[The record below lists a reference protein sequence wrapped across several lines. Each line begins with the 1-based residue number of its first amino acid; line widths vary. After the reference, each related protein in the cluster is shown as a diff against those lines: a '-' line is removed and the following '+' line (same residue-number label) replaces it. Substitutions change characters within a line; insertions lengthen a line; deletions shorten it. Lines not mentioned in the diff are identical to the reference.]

1 MASPEAALGLDV
13 TVEAPSAS
21 GVTTPPAG
29 VSTPLDGVTK
39 GASRP
44 RSLFPSEG
52 RHESGHLDHFVVG
65 KRLGTG
71 GMGAVYLAHDASLD
85 RAVAIKILPD
95 ELALKTEAQERFI
108 REAQAQARLSSPNV
122 VQIYFIGHVPPE
134 RLMTPVAGTTGARHG
149 SLYFAM
155 ELAPGGSLEAL
166 LERGERLDPEE
177 ARQQMIQVA
186 RGLRDAH
193 AAGLVHRDIKPGNL
207 LLGRDGAVK
216 IADFGLAKPRDPNL
230 GLTRDGAVLG
240 TPLYMAPEQAMG
252 EPLDHRADMY
262 ALGATFFHLL
272 TGSPPFDAPNAVAM
286 IARHLTAPPPRV
298 RERVAAVPLRL
309 AAIVERLMAK
319 DRAERYATYDVLL
332 AALDAAAPEQIEHAG
347 FWTRGAAA
355 GIDLVLASLLIGL
368 LGGLGLI
375 VYIAAVTVA
384 HGLYGQTLGKYLL
397 RIQVQRLDGGRLGVL
412 RSLARTLA
420 GLWLPFLIGL
430 LILRTQGLGALQV
443 NVVQL
448 AKIDSF
454 RELIVPIIGSYAVLT
469 LLYVAGFL
477 LAAFHREKRGA
488 HDLVIGSQVV
498 YRLGPAAG
506 RAASTSSSATSPPPA
521 R

>member
-13 TVEAPSAS
+13 TVEAPAAS
-21 GVTTPPAG
+21 GVTTHPALI
-29 VSTPLDGVTK
+29 STPLDPN
-39 GASRP
+39 ASP
-44 RSLFPSEG
+44 RSSQRSSFPSAD

-65 KRLGTG
+65 KRLGSG

-95 ELALKTEAQERFI
+95 ELALKSEAQERFI

-122 VQIYFIGHVPPE
+122 VQIYFIGRVPADARVSTLP
-134 RLMTPVAGTTGARHG
+134 LVGVVGAGQG

-166 LERGERLDPEE
+166 LDQGERLEPEL
-177 ARQQMIQVA
+177 ARRQMIHVA

-193 AAGLVHRDIKPGNL
+193 AEGIVHRDIKPGNL

-286 IARHLTAPPPRV
+286 ISRHLTAKTPRV
-298 RERVAAVPLRL
+298 RDRVAAVPLRL
-309 AAIVERLMAK
+309 ATIVERLMAK
-319 DRAERYATYDVLL
+319 DRAQRYATYDDLL
-332 AALDAAAPEQIEHAG
+332 AALDAAAPARIEHAG

-355 GIDLVLASLLIGL
+355 GIDLVLASLLIGA
-368 LGGLGLI
+368 LGVLGLV
-375 VYIAAVTVA
+375 VYIVAIAVA

-397 RIQVQRLDGGRLGVL
+397 RIEVQRLDGGRLGL
-412 RSLARTLA
+412 PRALARTFA
-420 GLWLPFLIGL
+420 GLWLPFLIGFFIL
-430 LILRTQGLGALQV
+430 LTEGVVALQG
-443 NVVQL
+443 NVIRL

-477 LAAFHREKRGA
+477 IAAFHRQKRGA
-488 HDLVIGSQVV
+488 HDMIAGSQVV
-498 YRLGPAAG
+498 YRLGPKQAG
-506 RAASTSSSATSPPPA
+506 APHSTASP
-521 R
+521 RRGG

>member
-13 TVEAPSAS
+13 TVEAFAAS
-21 GVTTPPAG
+21 GVAATTALLPASVDHPAPG
-29 VSTPLDGVTK
+29 GSAPR
-39 GASRP
+39 AS
-44 RSLFPSEG
+44 LPSID
-52 RHESGHLDHFVVG
+52 RHESRPLDHFVVG
-65 KRLGTG
+65 KRLGGG

-122 VQIYFIGHVPPE
+122 VQIYFIGRVPAEVAPPSPHAE
-134 RLMTPVAGTTGARHG
+134 VAGGAAHG

-166 LERGERLDPEE
+166 LERGERLLPED
-177 ARQQMIQVA
+177 ARRQMIQVT
-186 RGLRDAH
+186 RGLRDAY
-193 AAGLVHRDIKPGNL
+193 AEGIVHRDIKPGNL

-252 EPLDHRADMY
+252 DPLDHRADMY
-262 ALGATFFHLL
+262 ALGATFYHLL
-272 TGSPPFDAPNAVAM
+272 TGSTPFDAPNAVAM
-286 IARHLTAPPPRV
+286 IARHLTSPPPRV
-298 RERVAAVPLRL
+298 RERAPSVPLRL

-319 DRAERYATYDVLL
+319 DRAARYATYDDLL
-332 AALDAAAPEQIEHAG
+332 AALDAAAPERIEPAG
-347 FWTRGAAA
+347 FWTRGAATA
-355 GIDLVLASLLIGL
+355 IDLVGASLLIGL
-368 LGGLGLI
+368 LGGFGLV
-375 VYIAAVTVA
+375 VYIVAITVA
-384 HGLYGQTLGKYLL
+384 HGFYGQTLGKYLL
-397 RIQVQRLDGGRLGVL
+397 RIEVQSLDGGRLGFP
-412 RSLARTLA
+412 RALARTFA
-420 GLWLPFLIGL
+420 GLWLPFLIAL
-430 LILRTQGLGALQV
+430 LILLTQGLRALQG

-448 AKIDSF
+448 AKIERF

-477 LAAFHREKRGA
+477 VAALHRQKRGA
-488 HDLVIGSQVV
+488 HDMIVGSQVV
-498 YRLGPAAG
+498 YRLGPRQSPAPG
-506 RAASTSSSATSPPPA
+506 VRARPRSSG
-521 R
+521 

>member
-1 MASPEAALGLDV
+1 MASPEASLGLDV
-13 TVEAPSAS
+13 TVEAAAAS
-21 GVTTPPAG
+21 GVITGPARIFTPFDPIA
-29 VSTPLDGVTK
+29 STHS
-39 GASRP
+39 AP
-44 RSLFPSEG
+44 RSSFPSAD

-65 KRLGTG
+65 KRLGSG

-95 ELALKTEAQERFI
+95 ELALKAEAQERFI

-122 VQIYFIGHVPPE
+122 VQIYFIGRVPADSRASSSSLP
-134 RLMTPVAGTTGARHG
+134 PAVGGSPG

-155 ELAPGGSLEAL
+155 ELAPGGSLEAPL
-166 LERGERLDPEE
+166 DLGERLVPEL
-177 ARQQMIQVA
+177 ARRQMIHVA

-193 AAGLVHRDIKPGNL
+193 AEGIVHRDIKPGNL

-216 IADFGLAKPRDPNL
+216 IADFGLAKPADPNL

-286 IARHLTAPPPRV
+286 ISKHLTAKPPRV
-298 RERVAAVPLRL
+298 RDRVAAVPPRL

-319 DRAERYATYDVLL
+319 DRAQRYATYDDLL
-332 AALDAAAPEQIEHAG
+332 AALDAAAPERIEHAG

-355 GIDLVLASLLIGL
+355 GIDLALASLLIGA
-368 LGGLGLI
+368 LGVVGLV
-375 VYIAAVTVA
+375 VYIVAIAVA

-397 RIQVQRLDGGRLGVL
+397 RIEVQRLDGGRLGVPRAL
-412 RSLARTLA
+412 VRTFA
-420 GLWLPFLIGL
+420 GLWLPFLVGL
-430 LILRTQGLGALQV
+430 LILLTQGLRALQG

-448 AKIDSF
+448 AKIDRF
-454 RELIVPIIGSYAVLT
+454 RELVVPIIGSYAILT
-469 LLYVAGFL
+469 LLYVAGFVI
-477 LAAFHREKRGA
+477 AAFHRHKRGA
-488 HDLVIGSQVV
+488 HDMIAGSHVV
-498 YRLGPAAG
+498 YRLGPSLGGAP
-506 RAASTSSSATSPPPA
+506 RSVATPRP
-521 R
+521 RG

>member
-1 MASPEAALGLDV
+1 MVSPEASLGLDV
-13 TVEAPSAS
+13 TVEASAAS
-21 GVTTPPAG
+21 GVTALPARI
-29 VSTPLDGVTK
+29 SAPIDAIATARS
-39 GASRP
+39 GA
-44 RSLFPSEG
+44 RSSFPSAD

-65 KRLGTG
+65 KRLGSG

-95 ELALKTEAQERFI
+95 EMALKAEAHERFI

-122 VQIYFIGHVPPE
+122 VQIYFIGRVPGE
-134 RLMTPVAGTTGARHG
+134 SLATPIPGAASAGPG

-155 ELAPGGSLEAL
+155 ELAPGGSLEASL
-166 LERGERLDPEE
+166 DRGELLDPELG
-177 ARQQMIQVA
+177 RRQMIHVA
-186 RGLRDAH
+186 RGLRDAY
-193 AAGLVHRDIKPGNL
+193 AEGIVHRDIKPGNL

-230 GLTRDGAVLG
+230 GLTREGAVLG

-286 IARHLTAPPPRV
+286 ISRHLTAKTPRV

-319 DRAERYATYDVLL
+319 DRAQRYATYDDLL
-332 AALDAAAPEQIEHAG
+332 AALDAAAPGRIEHAG

-355 GIDLVLASLLIGL
+355 GIDLVLASLLIGA
-368 LGGLGLI
+368 LGGFGLI
-375 VYIAAVTVA
+375 VFIAAIAVA

-397 RIQVQRLDGGRLGVL
+397 RIEVQRLDGGRLGVPRAL
-412 RSLARTLA
+412 VRTLA
-420 GLWLPFLIGL
+420 SLWLPFLVAL
-430 LILRTQGLGALQV
+430 LILLTQGLRALQG
-443 NVVQL
+443 NVVRL

-469 LLYVAGFL
+469 LLYVAGFVI
-477 LAAFHREKRGA
+477 AAFHRQKRGT
-488 HDLVIGSQVV
+488 HDMIAGTHVV
-498 YRLGPAAG
+498 YRLGPKEGAAPHSTATPR
-506 RAASTSSSATSPPPA
+506 RAG
-521 R
+521 

>member
-1 MASPEAALGLDV
+1 MASPDASLGLDV
-13 TVEAPSAS
+13 TVEASAAS
-21 GVTTPPAG
+21 GVMTVPARI
-29 VSTPLDGVTK
+29 SAPLDQNAT
-39 GASRP
+39 P
-44 RSLFPSEG
+44 RSSPRQSFPSSD
-52 RHESGHLDHFVVG
+52 RHESGQLDHFVMG
-65 KRLGTG
+65 KRLGSG

-95 ELALKTEAQERFI
+95 EMAHKAEAQERFI

-122 VQIYFIGHVPPE
+122 VQIYFIGRVPAE
-134 RLMTPVAGTTGARHG
+134 ARASTPPNVPLGQG

-155 ELAPGGSLEAL
+155 ELAPGGSLEAHL
-166 LERGERLDPEE
+166 DRGEHLDPEL
-177 ARQQMIQVA
+177 ARRQMIHVA

-193 AAGLVHRDIKPGNL
+193 AEGIVHRDIKPGNL

-286 IARHLTAPPPRV
+286 ISKHLTAKTPRV
-298 RERVAAVPLRL
+298 RDRVAAVPIRL

-319 DRAERYATYDVLL
+319 DRAQRYATYDDLL
-332 AALDAAAPEQIEHAG
+332 AALDAAAPERIEHAG

-355 GIDLVLASLLIGL
+355 GIDLVLASLLIGA
-368 LGGLGLI
+368 LGGFGLV
-375 VYIAAVTVA
+375 VYIVVIALA

-397 RIQVQRLDGGRLGVL
+397 RIEVQRLDGGRLGVP
-412 RSLARTLA
+412 RAFVRTLA
-420 GLWLPFLIGL
+420 GLWLPFCIGL
-430 LILRTQGLGALQV
+430 FILLTQGLRVLQG

-448 AKIDSF
+448 AKINGF

-477 LAAFHREKRGA
+477 IAAFHRQKRGA
-488 HDLVIGSQVV
+488 HDMIAGSQVV
-498 YRLGPAAG
+498 YRLGPSKAA
-506 RAASTSSSATSPPPA
+506 APSSTASP
-521 R
+521 RG

>member
-1 MASPEAALGLDV
+1 MPSPEASLGLDV
-13 TVEAPSAS
+13 TVEASAAS
-21 GVTTPPAG
+21 GVTTRPARIS
-29 VSTPLDGVTK
+29 VPFDPI
-39 GASRP
+39 APP
-44 RSLFPSEG
+44 RSTLVSAFPSVD

-65 KRLGTG
+65 KRLGSG

-95 ELALKTEAQERFI
+95 ELALRSEAHERFI

-122 VQIYFIGHVPPE
+122 VQIYFIGRVPADARASEPP
-134 RLMTPVAGTTGARHG
+134 TAASAGAGQG

-166 LERGERLDPEE
+166 LERGERLDPEL
-177 ARQQMIQVA
+177 ARRQMIQVA

-193 AAGLVHRDIKPGNL
+193 AEGIVHRDIKPGNL

-240 TPLYMAPEQAMG
+240 TPLYMAPEQALG

-286 IARHLTAPPPRV
+286 ISKHLTAKPPRV
-298 RERVAAVPLRL
+298 RDRVTAVPLRL

-319 DRAERYATYDVLL
+319 DRAQRYATYDDLL
-332 AALDAAAPEQIEHAG
+332 AALDAAAPERIEHAG

-355 GIDLVLASLLIGL
+355 AIDLVLASLLIGA
-368 LGGLGLI
+368 LGPLGLI
-375 VYIAAVTVA
+375 VFIAAIATA

-397 RIQVQRLDGGRLGVL
+397 RIEVQRLDGGRLGL
-412 RSLARTLA
+412 PRALARTFA
-420 GLWLPFLIGL
+420 GLWLPFLVGL
-430 LILRTQGLGALQV
+430 MIFLTQGLRALQG
-443 NVVQL
+443 NVGKL

-477 LAAFHREKRGA
+477 VAAFHRQKRGA
-488 HDLVIGSQVV
+488 HDMIAGSQVV
-498 YRLGPAAG
+498 YRLGSTRSGGPL
-506 RAASTSSSATSPPPA
+506 STSSPRRSG
-521 R
+521 

>member
-1 MASPEAALGLDV
+1 MASPEASLGLDV
-13 TVEAPSAS
+13 TVEASSAS
-21 GVTTPPAG
+21 GVINGPARI
-29 VSTPLDGVTK
+29 STPLDPIAAVRS
-39 GASRP
+39 AP
-44 RSLFPSEG
+44 RSSFPSAD

-65 KRLGTG
+65 KRLGSG

-95 ELALKTEAQERFI
+95 ELALKAEAQERFI

-122 VQIYFIGHVPPE
+122 VQIYFIGRVPADSRASSSSLP
-134 RLMTPVAGTTGARHG
+134 PAVGGSPG

-155 ELAPGGSLEAL
+155 ELAPGGSLEAHL
-166 LERGERLDPEE
+166 DRGEHVEPEL
-177 ARQQMIQVA
+177 ARRQMIHVA

-193 AAGLVHRDIKPGNL
+193 AEGIVHRDIKPGNL

-216 IADFGLAKPRDPNL
+216 IADFGLAKPADPNL

-286 IARHLTAPPPRV
+286 ISKHLTAKTPRV
-298 RERVAAVPLRL
+298 RDRVAAVPIRL

-319 DRAERYATYDVLL
+319 DRAQRYATYDDLL
-332 AALDAAAPEQIEHAG
+332 AALDAAAPGRIEHAG

-355 GIDLVLASLLIGL
+355 GIDLVLASLLIGA
-368 LGGLGLI
+368 LGGFGLV
-375 VYIAAVTVA
+375 VYIAAIAVA

-397 RIQVQRLDGGRLGVL
+397 RIEVQRLDGGRLGVPRAL
-412 RSLARTLA
+412 VRTFA
-420 GLWLPFLIGL
+420 GLWLPFLVGL
-430 LILRTQGLGALQV
+430 LILLTQGLRALQG

-448 AKIDSF
+448 AKIDRF

-469 LLYVAGFL
+469 LLYVAGFVI
-477 LAAFHREKRGA
+477 AAFHRQKRGA
-488 HDLVIGSQVV
+488 HDMIAGSQVV
-498 YRLGPAAG
+498 YRLGSVKGAAPH
-506 RAASTSSSATSPPPA
+506 STATP
-521 R
+521 RRTG

>member
-1 MASPEAALGLDV
+1 MAAPEAALGLDV
-13 TVEAPSAS
+13 TVEASAASGITAAPARISAPLNDAAPSAS
-21 GVTTPPAG
+21 GP
-29 VSTPLDGVTK
+29 
-39 GASRP
+39 RP
-44 RSLFPSEG
+44 SFPSVD

-65 KRLGTG
+65 KRLGSG

-95 ELALKTEAQERFI
+95 ELALKAEAQERFI

-122 VQIYFIGHVPPE
+122 VQIYFIGRVPAD
-134 RLMTPVAGTTGARHG
+134 RASSITPTPGPMGAGHG

-155 ELAPGGSLEAL
+155 ELAPGGSLEAI
-166 LERGERLDPEE
+166 LERGERLDPEL
-177 ARQQMIQVA
+177 ARRQMIHVA

-230 GLTRDGAVLG
+230 GLTREGAVLG

-262 ALGATFFHLL
+262 ALGATFYHLL
-272 TGSPPFDAPNAVAM
+272 VGSPPFDAPNAVAM
-286 IARHLTAPPPRV
+286 ISRHLTSPPPRV
-298 RERVAAVPLRL
+298 RERASAVPPRL
-309 AAIVERLMAK
+309 ATIVERLMAK
-319 DRAERYATYDVLL
+319 DRANRYATYDDLL
-332 AALDAAAPEQIEHAG
+332 AALDAAAPERIEHAG

-368 LGGLGLI
+368 LGGFGLV

-397 RIQVQRLDGGRLGVL
+397 RIEVQRLDGGRLGLPV
-412 RSLARTLA
+412 SLARTMA

-430 LILRTQGLGALQV
+430 LILLTQGLRALQG

-448 AKIDSF
+448 AKIDRF

-469 LLYVAGFL
+469 LLYAAGFL
-477 LAAFHREKRGA
+477 VAAFHRQKRGA
-488 HDLVIGSQVV
+488 HDLLVGSQVV
-498 YRLGPAAG
+498 YRLGPSKGSAPH
-506 RAASTSSSATSPPPA
+506 STTSP
-521 R
+521 RHTS

>member
-1 MASPEAALGLDV
+1 MPAPEAALGLDV
-13 TVEAPSAS
+13 TVEAASAS
-21 GVTTPPAG
+21 GVAAAPAQTTPL
-29 VSTPLDGVTK
+29 LD

-44 RSLFPSEG
+44 RSLFPTEG
-52 RHESGHLDHFVVG
+52 RRESGHLDHFVVG
-65 KRLGTG
+65 KRLGSG

-95 ELALKTEAQERFI
+95 ELALQTEAQERFI

-122 VQIYFIGHVPPE
+122 VQIYFIGRVPPE
-134 RLMTPVAGTTGARHG
+134 RLMTPIAGAAGPRHG

-155 ELAPGGSLEAL
+155 ELASGGSLEAL
-166 LERGERLDPEE
+166 LERGERLDPED
-177 ARQQMIQVA
+177 ARRQMIQVA

-207 LLGRDGAVK
+207 LLGRDGALK
-216 IADFGLAKPRDPNL
+216 IADFGLAKPRDPTL

-252 EPLDHRADMY
+252 DPLDHRADMY

-319 DRAERYATYDVLL
+319 DRVDRYATYDVLL
-332 AALDAAAPEQIEHAG
+332 AALDDAAPGQIEHAG
-347 FWTRGAAA
+347 IWTRAAA
-355 GIDLVLASLLIGL
+355 AAIDLVFASLLIGL
-368 LGGLGLI
+368 LGGLGLV
-375 VYIAAVTVA
+375 VYIVVVTVA
-384 HGLYGQTLGKYLL
+384 HGFYGQTPGKYLL
-397 RIQVQRLDGGRLGVL
+397 RIQVQRLDGGRLGL
-412 RSLARTLA
+412 ALSLARTFA
-420 GLWLPFLIGL
+420 NLWLPFLIGL
-430 LILRTQGLGALQV
+430 LILLTQGLRALQG

-448 AKIDSF
+448 AKIDGF

-469 LLYVAGFL
+469 LIYVAGFL
-477 LAAFHREKRGA
+477 IAAFHRQKRGA
-488 HDLVIGSQVV
+488 HDLLVGSEVV
-498 YRLGPAAG
+498 YRLGPTAS
-506 RAASTSSSATSPPPA
+506 RSTSSSSAAAPPP